1 MFEFED
7 SEKKKI
13 VKKMIVSDK
22 EYKRICEGDCGELT
36 FQGTRYIGFE
46 K

>member
-7 SEKKKI
+7 SDRNKV
-13 VKKMIVSDK
+13 VKKMPVSGK